1 MDKAKGL
8 TIFDSLLAQLGN
20 VKKKPHSAIEG
31 NPAGGYVPKDAN
43 ASVMTAERVSKAI
56 STLKRYMGGKDAHDL
71 RQVENERWWQLHSW
85 EVTGHSS
92 NPGDPEPSSAYTV
105 NAIFNKHA
113 DAMDNYPKPTIRPR
127 ELTDQRAA
135 DILSEIMPVVL
146 KRNDYA
152 EIYSKLWWQKLKYGT
167 GITGVF
173 WDSDKDNGV
182 GDISIRCVDALNL
195 AWEPG
200 ITDIQNSRDLFYVE
214 TADIETV
221 KEMYPDKAD
230 EIMHAM
236 QSVMPKKYNAES
248 SEDETRK
255 CLLIDW
261 YYKKYIGK
269 KSTVHLCKLAGE
281 TVLYCSEDD
290 PQYALQGIYDHGM
303 FPFVFDVMF
312 PMENSPCGS
321 GYIDL
326 CKPVQRFIDR
336 LDQRIE
342 KYCLIAA
349 KPRFFKR
356 QDCLVNLSQY
366 ADTDNDFV
374 EYSGSG
380 DPRESLQQI
389 EIAPLPSIYAEI
401 RNLKVEE
408 LKEIAGN
415 RDFNQGS
422 VSSGVTAAS
431 AITALQESGNK
442 LSRDFIATSRRA
454 YERMVLM
461 AIELIRQ
468 FYTEERTFRITNKN
482 IQQEQFVSFGSA
494 QIAPRHVNVG
504 GTIREYMPIFDVDV
518 GSEKN
523 SPFSTVAQNE
533 RAIQMYQMGMFD
545 PARADQAVAA
555 ISLMDFE
562 GKDETVERV
571 RQGRTMYE
579 VLRSVQQL
587 TPTIMQMA
595 GALDAMQGSD
605 ITNRLGSALQSL
617 GFQVPMP
624 QQMDYKTQSIQQT
637 NAQNG
642 SQKPTSPSDTPK
654 SATTASDARFK
665 TARAVSDV

>member
-1 MDKAKGL
+1 MAEKLKSV
-8 TIFDSLLAQLGN
+8 TTFDNLLSRLGTGMRKVSHAN
-20 VKKKPHSAIEG
+20 MGGE
-31 NPAGGYVPKDAN
+31 PAGQGAQDVVESK
-43 ASVMTAERVSKAI
+43 MTEDRVSKAI
-56 STLKRYMGGKDAHDL
+56 STLKRYMNGKDAQDA

-85 EVTGHSS
+85 DVAGRSS
-92 NPGDPEPSSAYTV
+92 NPGDPEPSSAYTI

-113 DAMDNYPKPTIRPR
+113 DAMDNYPVPLIRPR
-127 ELTDQRAA
+127 ELSDRQAA
-135 DILSEIMPVVL
+135 ETLSQVLPVVL

-152 EIYSKLWWQKLKYGT
+152 ETYAKLWWQKLKYGT

-173 WDSDKDNGV
+173 WDSNKDNGV
-182 GDISIRCVDALNL
+182 GDVSIRCVDPLNL

-200 ITDIQNSRDLFYVE
+200 ITDIQNSRDLFYLE

-221 KEMYPDKAD
+221 KEMYPEKAE
-230 EIMHAM
+230 EIHRMSNPA
-236 QSVMPKKYNAES
+236 PKKYNSEAV
-248 SEDETRK
+248 EDETRK

-261 YYKKYIGK
+261 YYKSSVGGK
-269 KSTVHLCKLAGE
+269 SIVHFCKLAGE
-281 TVLYCSEDD
+281 TVLYSSEDD
-290 PQYALQGIYDHGM
+290 PVYAERGIYDHGL

-312 PMENSPCGS
+312 NMENSPCGT

-326 CKPVQRFIDR
+326 CKPVQRFVDR

-342 KYCLIAA
+342 KYCLLAA

-356 QDCLVNLSQY
+356 QDCLVNVAQY
-366 ADTDNDFV
+366 VDTDNDFV
-374 EYSGSG
+374 EFQGNG
-380 DPRESLQQI
+380 DPRETLQQI

-408 LKEIAGN
+408 LKEISGN

-422 VSSGVTAAS
+422 VASGVTAAS

-454 YERMVLM
+454 YERMILM
-461 AIELIRQ
+461 VIELIRQ

-482 IQQEQFVSFGSA
+482 MQQEQFVSFGSA
-494 QIAPRHVNVG
+494 HLSGQRMDVG
-504 GTIREYMPIFDVDV
+504 GTIREYKPIFDVDV

-587 TPTIMQMA
+587 VPTVMQMA
-595 GALDAMQGSD
+595 SSLDATQGSD
-605 ITNRLGSALQSL
+605 ITNRIGSAFQSL
-617 GFQVPMP
+617 GFQVPLP
-624 QQMDYKTQSIQQT
+624 EQADYKTQSIQQV